1 MLYRMD
7 ESLFNTKLEYLNL
20 LRRSDSDSVFSSA
33 ICKSE
38 LNIWLNLL
46 LSPSCLLFT
55 RGAKSQMTED
65 DSLSHELLSS
75 SRVTFT
81 GAWKWWLRWLSLTWT
96 VELLTCHIYWSLK
109 MTFPSVSHSK
119 RVSLYITDWGWLSLT
134 WTVELLTCHIYWS
147 LKMTFPS
154 VSHSKRVSLFINDV
168 FAVKKYKIF
177 CQFVSLNVENIFF
190 TLQGPSNQ
198 LYISIFNKQTTLH
211 YTTLHYTSQYNT
223 KQQPVLNWGENE
235 HLTKILLSVFTDR
248 SSLFGDKSLIRPWR
262 TFVHFV
268 RILISRDIKYLA

>member
-119 RVSLYITDWGWLSLT
+119 RVSL
-134 WTVELLTCHIYWS
+134 
-147 LKMTFPS
+147 
-154 VSHSKRVSLFINDV
+154 FINDV

-177 CQFVSLNVENIFF
+177 CQFVPLNVENIFF